1 MPTPATTIQETKN
14 RALRALNEADAL
26 VDWQK
31 VTDEIFYQSGTIPG
45 WTLPVSATVNPDVVA
60 EYIFLGPNNGNY
72 VYLEYV
78 KGVRE

>member
-1 MPTPATTIQETKN
+1 MLATEWSITPDGRTWNFK
-14 RALRALNEADAL
+14 LR
-26 VDWQK
+26 Q
-31 VTDEIFYQSGTIPG
+31 G
-45 WTLPVSATVNPDVVA
+45 VS

>member
-1 MPTPATTIQETKN
+1 
-14 RALRALNEADAL
+14 LRALNEADATE
-26 VDWQK
+26 DWQK
-31 VTDEIFYQSGTIPG
+31 VTDEIYYQSGSIPG
-45 WTLPVSATVNPDVVA
+45 WTLPVSAVVNPDVIA